1 MNTAIHNML
10 NELGEAITAQLAAA
24 DRRAEAAE
32 AVHENFLKG
41 VLSLARDMPT
51 LTHAA
56 NENGSEPKTNSV
68 TRAIEPENALLDA
81 LTNEWITAGKLHK
94 LLTARGIKIAEG
106 TVYNRMRKL
115 SAERPDEIEAAQ
127 HPERWRFKFPKVG
140 SGKEPIATPKVAKK
154 RGQSAIMPRLRAD
167 PEIAVAANENTA
179 LHPPVLHHG
188 DCLEIMKSIP
198 DGSVDL
204 ILADLPY
211 ATTGLDIDKAIPLN
225 ELWAEYRRVI
235 RKPTGNIVLF
245 GSQPFTTDLVSA
257 ARDIFRYATVW
268 EKNRS
273 TGFQHAAAKPL
284 KKHEDILL
292 FSYGVNI
299 SAKRAEKQR
308 ATYNPQGVI
317 PMKRKAK
324 GVKPV
329 NYLKNA
335 VCGHPEGHEYI
346 GLSNCPIDVLR
357 FPKDG
362 VAKGEIVH
370 PFAKPVALLE
380 YLIRTY
386 SNPGELVLDNTMGSG
401 STCIAAMGTGRKSI
415 GIEQD
420 ENWFCYARERV
431 AHEQARITRDFGVGG
446 GSTGV
451 VETRCG
457 PEFIH
462 IDGYPGV
469 SKQRIENEWAV
480 NHVGVINDA
489 GSAGLPSF
497 MAHSQPE
504 KVISQKSSRRNKRIV
519 ATSKLRPAP
528 DAILAT
534 NDNSDVRQTILRRD
548 NEFGVVS
555 KRLLQN
561 FAARR
566 ESEDFAFVDDLIEG
580 ANIVIEGENSETLNA
595 LRQQGCS
602 VDVIYIDPPYNTR
615 KTSFRYKDR
624 NLDWRS
630 FMMDRLSLAKGLLNV
645 EGSILISIDD
655 REHATLRVIADEVFG
670 RRNFLGNFI
679 WRKSPTVKN
688 GKAGISVQHEYV
700 VCYAKDIDKVHFN
713 QEQTGADYIEKAYTY
728 EDSRGRFR
736 LAPIHKATNKSS
748 FPVTAPNGRIWV
760 KKWNYTATTF
770 KALIEDGMIYWG
782 SKGTAIPA
790 KKVYLK
796 PTNEMK
802 KPFGTMLPT
811 EKVGYTGQGG
821 KDLQALGFE
830 KSDFLYPK
838 PVGLIQHLLEMTTTQ
853 NSIVLDFFA
862 GSGTTGE
869 AVMRLNAADGGTR
882 RFILCNS
889 DENDICASVTHPRVT
904 KAAEALGDN
913 SVVQF
918 TKTMR
923 MVASEIAGPAS
934 EPNASRTD
942 YRLALKSPVAIDRNK
957 PVASQRR
964 STGVA
969 AARCGREFIGIDVDR
984 GYLDIVRQS
993 VEHESHCPSPTRGM
1007 IEPAANLYINFG
1019 EIADWTARHG

>member
-1 MNTAIHNML
+1 MENSVETV
-10 NELGEAITAQLAAA
+10 LGPLALYLSAA
-24 DRRAEAAE
+24 EERAKVAEANYARLITGLSGLI
-32 AVHENFLKG
+32 ENLPAFVNDNTPPSKG
-41 VLSLARDMPT
+41 PKLVAKSGHASLVQSASSSDSDLM
-51 LTHAA
+51 
-56 NENGSEPKTNSV
+56 NS
-68 TRAIEPENALLDA
+68 

-115 SAERPDEIEAAQ
+115 SAERPDEVEAAAK
-127 HPERWRFKFPKVG
+127 PERWRLKFPKVG
-140 SGKEPIATPKVAKK
+140 SGKEPIATPKVSKK
-154 RGQSAIMPRLRAD
+154 RGQSATMPRLRAD
-167 PEIAVAANENTA
+167 REIAVAANENTA

-211 ATTGLDIDKAIPLN
+211 ATTGLEIDKAIPLN

-245 GSQPFTTDLVSA
+245 GSQPFTTDLISA

-273 TGFQHAAAKPL
+273 TGFQHAASKPL
-284 KKHEDILL
+284 KQHEDILL

-299 SAKRAEKQR
+299 SAKRTAKR

-317 PMKRKAK
+317 PIKRKAQ

-335 VCGHPEGHEYI
+335 VCGYAEGHEFV
-346 GLSNCPIDVLR
+346 GLSNCPTDILR

-386 SNPGELVLDNTMGSG
+386 SNPGDLVLDNTMGSG

-420 ENWFCYARERV
+420 EHWFCYARERV
-431 AHEQARITRDFGVGG
+431 AQEQARITRDPSVGG

-457 PEFIH
+457 PEFIG
-462 IDGYPGV
+462 IDGYSGV
-469 SKQRIENEWAV
+469 AKQRIENEGAV
-480 NHVGVINDA
+480 NPVGFIDDA
-489 GSAGLPSF
+489 GSAGLPSLV
-497 MAHSQPE
+497 AHSLPG

-519 ATSKLRPAP
+519 ATSKSRIAP
-528 DAILAT
+528 DANLPA
-534 NDNSDVRQTILRRD
+534 NDNSDEAQKDILRRD
-548 NEFGVVS
+548 KGFGVVS

-561 FAARR
+561 FSARR
-566 ESEDFAFVDDLIEG
+566 ESEDFGFADDLIEG
-580 ANIVIEGENSETLNA
+580 ANLVVEGENSETLNA
-595 LRQQGCS
+595 LRQQGYS
-602 VDVIYIDPPYNTR
+602 VDVIYIDPPYNTG

-630 FMMDRLSLAKGLLNV
+630 FMMERLTLAKGLLNV

-700 VCYAKDIDKVHFN
+700 VCYAKGIDKVHFN
-713 QEQTGADYIEKAYTY
+713 QEQTSPDYIEKAYTY

-760 KKWNYTATTF
+760 KKWNYTATKF
-770 KALIEDGMIYWG
+770 KALIENDMIHWGM
-782 SKGTAIPA
+782 KGTGIPA

-796 PTNEMK
+796 PQNEMT

-811 EKVGYTGQGG
+811 DKVGYTGQGG
-821 KDLQALGFE
+821 IDLQALGFE

-838 PVGLIQHLLEMTTTQ
+838 PVGLIQHLLEMTTKQ

-889 DENDICASVTHPRVT
+889 DENDICASVTHPRVA

-918 TKTMR
+918 TKTEKII
-923 MVASEIAGPAS
+923 ASEVDERLNAEQSCLPRLFAVSNGAGS
-934 EPNASRTD
+934 
-942 YRLALKSPVAIDRNK
+942 
-957 PVASQRR
+957 
-964 STGVA
+964 
-969 AARCGREFIGIDVDR
+969 
-984 GYLDIVRQS
+984 
-993 VEHESHCPSPTRGM
+993 
-1007 IEPAANLYINFG
+1007 
-1019 EIADWTARHG
+1019 